1 MAEIQLKYTKR
12 DKDRHGNVRWYYV
25 ETGKPKVRL
34 NPEGVEIGSPAF
46 FAKYEECLTG
56 RKNKKPRSYSEGTLG
71 HLITSYI
78 KSQHFKSLAIGTQ
91 RQREAVLIDLRER
104 LGTMPAVIPAKVL
117 RRGRDQRAD
126 TPHAANN
133 RLKFISAMYS
143 WAIDNDLADVNPAR
157 DVKRLRTNSKGH
169 HTWTADEIATYRAYW
184 PLGTKQRLAFEL
196 LYELGQRIGDVHKLG
211 PQHVRDGQV
220 TFTQNKEGNKQRMIL
235 PVTPELGEALLA
247 YKSDGLRFMPYKSV
261 DSLKNAFG
269 DWCDE
274 AGLPKV
280 CRSHGLRKARA
291 TTLADNGSTAHQI
304 AAVTGHKTLSE
315 VQRYTQAAEQ
325 KRLAAE
331 AMQNKSVPLIESK
344 QSHMVPPRGKPQ

>member
-34 NPEGVEIGSPAF
+34 NSEGVDIGSPAF

-56 RKNKKPRSYSEGTLG
+56 RRNKKPRSYSEGTLG

-104 LGTMPAVIPAKVL
+104 LGAMPAVIPAKVL
-117 RRGRDQRAD
+117 RRGRDQRAE

-157 DVKRLRTNSKGH
+157 DVKRISIKSDGY
-169 HTWTADEIATYRAYW
+169 HTWTIDQIEMYRQHW
-184 PLGTKQRLAFEL
+184 VIGTLQRLCFEL
-196 LYELGQRIGDVHKLG
+196 LFELGQRIGDVHALG
-211 PQHVRDGQV
+211 PQHVRNGQI
-220 TFTQNKEGNKQRMIL
+220 TFKQGKTGRRMVL
-235 PVTPELGEALLA
+235 TVTPMLGEAILA
-247 YKSDGLRFMPYKSV
+247 YQSEDLRFLPYKSV
-261 DSLKNAFG
+261 KSLGNAFG
-269 DWCDE
+269 DWCDA
-274 AGLPKV
+274 AGLPKE
-280 CRSHGLRKARA
+280 CRAHGLRKARA
-291 TTLADNGSTAHQI
+291 TMLANDGATAHQI

-315 VQRYTQAAEQ
+315 VQRYTLAAEQ
-325 KRLAAE
+325 ERLAAE
-331 AMQNKSVPLIESK
+331 AMQNKSVPPIDEIK
-344 QSHMVPPRGKPQ
+344 SHIVPPRGKPQ